1 MSKSAILSDQLARAY
16 REARVLVLGDRTP
29 KVDRAFALHREFLA
43 LRASLAGAEAD
54 SLSEWEVTFLE
65 RTRRAIIVALRHQAI
80 AVRDR
85 WSESRSALGLDHA
98 SPHFDLEHALQ
109 LATAAMQLHTDR
121 DPDAARTAK
130 VMEFIRQ
137 SRAQAGVVPA
147 DAAATFPSIDI
158 GRDSGRASERPPA
171 QTAPETRVT
180 VGQPSIA
187 AATAMPSNVDPAD
200 APIAALA
207 TDAAAYAPTSYPPAA
222 EPTAN
227 PAPAEVSSGS
237 LHAGPLPP
245 DSETEPPAREAVE
258 PQPQVGRA
266 PHASRLWPAL
276 TAAGFVILVGAAS
289 LLLRVK
295 TTPATDAAPN
305 PGRPN
310 VATEVPAPARTADP
324 VRVTIVRFQSEP
336 SGARVTVDGQFR
348 GTTPLSIEGKPGD
361 VLTIVVQKDN
371 RTWRGVLTIGSEGK
385 QTVTVRLPAPRVA
398 QTPRAQPSKA
408 AAGGHKRFD
417 AAMREGIDLYNKGW
431 FGPAVGRFREA
442 VSLDPKSSDAHLW
455 LARALIRSDRGAE
468 AKPVLE
474 RVIELAKTGPQAEE
488 AAVLLSKL

>member
-29 KVDRAFALHREFLA
+29 KADRAFALHREFLA
-43 LRASLAGAEAD
+43 LRASVAAAEAGAD
-54 SLSEWEVTFLE
+54 SLSDWEATFLE

-109 LATAAMQLHTDR
+109 LATAAMQLHTGR
-121 DPDAARTAK
+121 DPDTARTAK

-137 SRAQAGVVPA
+137 SRAQAGVAPA
-147 DAAATFPSIDI
+147 DAATPTFPSIDM
-158 GRDSGRASERPPA
+158 GRDGGRA
-171 QTAPETRVT
+171 TMPETRVT
-180 VGQPSIA
+180 VPQPTIA

-200 APIAALA
+200 APIQTLTA
-207 TDAAAYAPTSYPPAA
+207 DAMVAEPPAA
-222 EPTAN
+222 P
-227 PAPAEVSSGS
+227 PASAASAEV
-237 LHAGPLPP
+237 HAGPLPP
-245 DSETEPPAREAVE
+245 DAEMEPPAGEDPD
-258 PQPQVGRA
+258 PQPETKRPQ
-266 PHASRLWPAL
+266 HASRLWPAL

-295 TTPATDAAPN
+295 TTPTTDAAVN

-310 VATEVPAPARTADP
+310 VAAGAPAPARTAEP
-324 VRVTIVRFQSEP
+324 ARVTVVLFSSEP

-348 GTTPLSIEGKPGD
+348 GTTPLSLEGKPGD

-371 RTWRGVLTIGSEGK
+371 RTWRGVLTVGSEGK
-385 QTVTVRLPAPRVA
+385 QAVTVRLQAPRVA
-398 QTPRAQPSKA
+398 ETPRAQPSKA
-408 AAGGHKRFD
+408 GAGAHKRFD
-417 AAMREGIDLYNKGW
+417 VVMREGIDLYNKGW

-442 VSLDPKSSDAHLW
+442 VGLDPKSSDAHLW
-455 LARALIRSDRGAE
+455 LARALIRSDRQAE

-474 RVIELAKTGPQAEE
+474 RVIELTKTGPQAEE